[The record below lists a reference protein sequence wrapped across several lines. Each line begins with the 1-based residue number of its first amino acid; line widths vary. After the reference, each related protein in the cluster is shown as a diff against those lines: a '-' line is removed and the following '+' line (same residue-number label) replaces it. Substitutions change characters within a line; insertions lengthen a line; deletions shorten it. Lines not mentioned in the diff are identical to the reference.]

1 MPAVTMVA
9 IKKEV
14 GKFKVDKVT
23 MKITSKVT
31 EKDKMYFAGTIALA
45 DAAGDA
51 DDCIAKVADF
61 LKAKK
66 TMLVLTGVLIEDDK
80 GKQKLEMTK
89 CDEVTKPEKK

>member
-1 MPAVTMVA
+1 MPVVTMA
-9 IKKEV
+9 GIKKEV

-51 DDCIAKVADF
+51 DDCIV
-61 LKAKK
+61 KAKK
-66 TMLVLTGVLIEDDK
+66 TLLVLTGVLIEDDK

-89 CDEVTKPEKK
+89 CDEVTKPGK